1 MYHPFYG
8 ADSLE
13 DFEARLKTESVILDS
28 EMIER
33 GESPLFAS
41 VYDRL
46 YLKNQKRRTPE
57 VKSDAEIV
65 DNIFKEKLEKKKPV
79 AEKPKGLAAFQRK
92 AVDEVKDEPDTSS
105 ASEGTSN
112 NCDKLFI
119 ISLFK

>member
-13 DFEARLKTESVILDS
+13 DFEARLKTESIILDS

-33 GESPLFAS
+33 GESPLFMS

-46 YLKNQKRRTPE
+46 YMKNAKKRQVET
-57 VKSDAEIV
+57 KSDADIV
-65 DNIFKEKLEKKKPV
+65 DDIFKAKLEKKKPQV
-79 AEKPKGLAAFQRK
+79 EKAKGLAAFQK
-92 AVDEVKDEPDTSS
+92 KVEPKVKCELEISRALEITLDNS
-105 ASEGTSN
+105 
-112 NCDKLFI
+112 DKQFI

>member
-13 DFEARLKTESVILDS
+13 DFEARLKTESIILDS

-33 GESPLFAS
+33 GESPLFMS

-46 YLKNQKRRTPE
+46 YMKNTKKRQVET
-57 VKSDAEIV
+57 KSDADIV
-65 DNIFKEKLEKKKPV
+65 DDIFKAKLEKKKPQV
-79 AEKPKGLAAFQRK
+79 EKTKGLAAFQK
-92 AVDEVKDEPDTSS
+92 KVEPKVKGELEISRTLEITLDNS
-105 ASEGTSN
+105 
-112 NCDKLFI
+112 DKQFI

>member
-8 ADSLE
+8 ADCLE
-13 DFEARLKTESVILDS
+13 DFEARLKTESIIIDS

-33 GESPLFAS
+33 GESALFAS

-46 YLKNQKRRTPE
+46 YLKNTKKRQVE

-65 DNIFKEKLEKKKPV
+65 DDIFKAKLNKSKPQVEK
-79 AEKPKGLAAFQRK
+79 AKGLAAFQKK
-92 AVDEVKDEPDTSS
+92 AETKVKDEPETSR
-105 ASEGTSN
+105 ASENTSDN
-112 NCDKLFI
+112 SDRQFI